1 MAGKE
6 HQSRTGRRATPAE
19 TNIRYNNTIGKA
31 TQSFGN
37 YAHAEAAITA
47 ADNVAADTPAADVA
61 ADTAAD
67 TVAAISAAAAI
78 TAAAAISAAAASAI
92 SAAAAAAAISAA
104 AASAISAA
112 AAAISFPPGAPWCAQ
127 RGAALAAGC
136 ASFVHRW
143 ACFAS
148 GRGPSV
154 PRWQPVINA
163 GVSRR
168 GGGPRMR
175 P

>member
-104 AASAISAA
+104 AA
-112 AAAISFPPGAPWCAQ
+112 AISFPPGAPWCAQ